1 MFNSLPLI
9 YVIMRDSIKNSKFN
23 GINTQILSTVF
34 DSIKNQPKMA
44 KATFSVKTQ
53 WNGNGFSVTSSCKD
67 FRIGDQVVQRNKG
80 YTMVYDFAEQFSG
93 EGNGPTVCESCM
105 ASLGTCIA
113 QTIVAHATSMGIE
126 LDSINIQTEGDVDL
140 RGFSGISSNIRP
152 GAQEFRVNIN
162 IDSNTATKEQ
172 INQLYEIGKKLSPA
186 FDTLTNGTSVILVN
200 SSSA

>member
-1 MFNSLPLI
+1 MSN
-9 YVIMRDSIKNSKFN
+9 SIKNSNFN

-53 WNGNGFSVTSSCKD
+53 WNGTGFSVTSSCKD

-80 YTMVYDFAEQFSG
+80 YTMVYDFPEQFSG

-105 ASLGTCIA
+105 ASLGTCIT
-113 QTIVAHATSMGIE
+113 QTIVAHATSMGIK

-140 RGFSGISSNIRP
+140 RGFSGISSNVRP

-162 IDSNTATKEQ
+162 IHSNTATKEQ